1 MDRFQI
7 GVHFLTL
14 AAAFALAVPIG
25 WDREKR
31 TRSAGLRT
39 FPLVALASCGF
50 VQASESLLAHS
61 PDGMAKVIEGLITG
75 IGFIGGGAILK
86 QGTTVQG
93 TATAASLWAT
103 GAIGVSVGLGSYDV
117 AVTVAVFTFLTLR
130 LLTLVKDEDDLK
142 PGEGG
147 DKSDLPPGLSTTD
160 SPHGLGVL
168 SPTLQCTRRGS
179 VFRTIVPDAP
189 PNRHVGGELRAKCR
203 RSIRCSLPRLPA
215 TYLVSVGRR
224 PLLIAGFSDHRK
236 PN

>member
-7 GVHFLTL
+7 GVHFLAL

-31 TRSAGLRT
+31 ARSAGLRT

-50 VQASESLLAHS
+50 VQASESLLVHS

-130 LLTLVKDEDDLK
+130 LLTLVKEEDDLK
-142 PGEGG
+142 Q
-147 DKSDLPPGLSTTD
+147 D
-160 SPHGLGVL
+160 
-168 SPTLQCTRRGS
+168 
-179 VFRTIVPDAP
+179 
-189 PNRHVGGELRAKCR
+189 R
-203 RSIRCSLPRLPA
+203 RS
-215 TYLVSVGRR
+215 GRR
-224 PLLIAGFSDHRK
+224 LWSPRNPPPAAAGRFASMIRHRWQPVPLESVPANVFKGQQS
-236 PN
+236 P